1 MARSYVELLVDMAGV
16 LKLETFSDT
25 KIEYIDDLAY
35 LSWSNH
41 QEVILG
47 NLWGS
52 RDDPSQ
58 CDLIFVTSDLHHVYA
73 HSCILAAGY
82 FRNLAENICED
93 MKDIVILV
101 KDLTSQDL
109 QAFLDY
115 IYKGE
120 VEFCGS
126 EEEFKAVM
134 SGWID
139 FDMLPICDAQPCL
152 PLSGVLAEELTLYS
166 LKDDELL
173 KNEHLNMESNISTLI
188 STNTESSSPLLETD
202 TSPLPETYLPI
213 SNPKCLIAQDTPQ
226 NKVSLALSETS
237 DGMPKLKYCEMEDA
251 SSIENGLPGS
261 VKDLSL
267 NTEDIFGLEVPEHK
281 NKVEERQEVRSGAD
295 ICQTCQL
302 RFDSRSDF
310 RKHLLVHPDG
320 KMLRCEYCSKGFLKP
335 SHLKIHLRSHTGAR
349 PFQCQSCGKHLIS
362 KSSLTKHL
370 LTHKRNKED
379 MFACDI
385 CSKSFLTKEYLVEH
399 IRVHT
404 GSKPFQCSQCPMS
417 FVGRT
422 GLNHHVKKHAKG
434 EDKNDTVCD
443 ICGKTLSRHALWGHI
458 KTHKKMERCNIC
470 NKVFSTTTALK
481 IHSRTSHLGQR
492 DHQCEKCGKIFL
504 QWSHLSRHIKSHTP
518 KPQQTKGNVSC
529 KECLK
534 TFKKEKS
541 LLYHKECE
549 HKEPGECIYPCDF
562 CPKRFVGRSTAT
574 YHMRSHTDTRP
585 HVCTS
590 CGRGFIRPDSLRLH
604 MARHRGEKPYA
615 CLVCG
620 RKFTSKRSMNKHA
633 GLHKAAPPLDKHLSV
648 PHHCGICKKNF
659 ETEDELTN
667 HSQSHVGARPFR
679 CAVCRKT
686 FRYLDS
692 LKRHARVHSTVVP
705 DAPIELQTLYALQ
718 VNGQPLEQVGE
729 LNEGGK
735 LTPQQSYMS
744 ETVIEVSEDLIST
757 GHKEIIISDSVVME
771 DGICL
776 SVVEGW
782 GDPAILLPDD
792 KIANLTFGNYF
803 SDMKRQIMSINEE
816 EPAPVTLCQLNITG
830 GTATVDDISLS
841 LTINTTTVSTSLFL
855 AKGVSGG
862 GIVIL
867 LNKTL
872 DYDDQNAPK
881 EYAIN
886 ILMGG
891 ITARIQL
898 TVINVNDNPP
908 QIDADKSTCNIPQQE
923 ISTTFSFVED
933 EVIDN
938 YNMLYN
944 ISVDEKLDY
953 VTKSIYSLRIVATDG
968 LFTTMYMYFV
978 QVLNIASRAP
988 KWQTS
993 PSVFQGAEK
1002 EEHQVKFVAIDGDIG
1017 LNQAISYRLED
1028 LTEGDKDRFSI
1039 NETSG
1044 ILTIAWIDRDIL
1056 ASDIFTF
1063 TVVAYKGAEG
1073 EFNVSTVPMTV
1084 IVLDINDHTPNF
1096 TTTETE
1102 IWINE
1107 TSTSLNM
1114 KDSIRI
1120 QDPDLAL
1127 NGTFDIR
1134 LQEHPD
1140 YYIGT
1145 NWSSNF
1151 LLVPTRGYQDINV
1164 TLAILNGTKLDYET
1178 PEWRDIYLQ
1187 IVVTE
1192 RANSMHVNTSNFV
1205 IHLNDIN
1212 NKWPIFDNSSY
1223 EVFVY
1228 ENATKGE
1235 FVISCHATD
1244 ADFNYTD
1251 KVTHS
1256 LLPESQTSL
1265 TINPD
1270 TGDVTVNRDNPF
1282 NYMQQTEVFLQVLAE
1297 DTNDPPHQTYAQ
1309 LKIKVIEVDNQ
1320 PPVITSPYDQ
1330 VHVNENATESTVVT
1344 ELTATDPDSMANVTL
1359 SIDWKTSYATKN
1371 GARVLNNS
1379 LYDRCMIIKTTPNT
1393 SPNNVTGTITV
1404 QKTDVFPMKNMDWG
1418 EFDTLF
1424 LMIIAT
1430 DWNTVLPAFATN
1442 MNRSVL
1448 LAVSIIDVN
1457 DNPPVFSQ
1465 QEYSVNVIENT
1476 VPNTLITII
1485 TATDADG
1492 PGNNEISYTIDLDY
1506 SSTGN
1511 NEDKNRSWIID
1522 NPVSGHVETGP
1533 ENIDCEYVHNM
1544 IYIITAT
1551 DGVFNTSVQLNVTII
1566 DVNDN
1571 WPIVQEVLNIISINE
1586 TQENGTVI
1594 LNMKNNS
1601 YDLDYSEPFHTLYYQ
1616 MDFMIDD
1623 QLMHYFYLDIDT
1635 GNLLAVF
1642 TNPNIGFDLAFTNR
1656 TSFSLRVTIRD
1667 NFKERQIANSN
1678 VNTNSSYT
1686 IYIKDVNNHK
1696 PVFQPVNGNLFET
1709 NTHVVENLLTRAI
1722 AESQNLFTRAIA
1734 ESQNLLTRAI
1744 AESQNLLTKAIAV
1757 FQSLLTRSIEV
1768 FQTLPTRTIG
1778 VSQPLLARAVSQP
1791 LLTKVIGVSRPL
1803 LTKAIGV
1810 SKPLLTRA
1818 IGVYQPLL
1826 TRTLAV
1832 SQPLLTKAI
1841 GDSVVLS
1848 YFHATDAD
1856 SDAPNNWIHYEIL
1869 SITSVNG
1876 NNANPSDLFWIK
1888 DNEDNKTATI
1898 MAGKGLNDSY
1908 GNYSIIFY
1916 AEDRGE
1922 YPGPLN
1928 QTSDPYT
1935 IVIKGYNDHAP
1946 VFVFPNKSVDHLV
1959 LSKLTIQAY
1968 DGGPEP
1974 LSTNRTLKIYIKSG
1988 DLKEPYFETQI
1999 DTANFTENTTV
2010 IADYVPDSEYHT
2022 LPGVIDPDKDV
2033 NDVLGLTE
2041 EIYYYLF
2048 NSTNDGMEHFLV
2060 DKSTGIL
2067 KVDPNNVLDRETYN
2081 NYTIGIVV
2089 TKKDTKPKYVETKS
2103 FLTVNIKVIDI
2114 KDTPPNFKEDIY
2126 SGGLLLGDKNGKT
2139 IFVVEA
2145 TDYDED
2151 DEITFT
2157 ISSDIHTSDSSL
2169 NSWVQKP
2176 FLMTQSNQIDQV
2188 TRIATANGTLTN
2200 NFDLE
2205 DSNMKGHFTF
2215 EIKATDLDSIR
2226 RVTTRASLTSENST
2240 DVTTHFINTA
2250 TDLPVD
2256 AADIQ
2261 LEMNIQDKVIKLKLA
2276 FSQKG
2281 LLFES
2286 YQGGSKATEAQ
2297 NMEQV
2302 LQTVLIVVSVVLG
2315 TLVVVLFAA
2324 FFFRT
2329 RSLNRRLESL
2339 STTKFGSQDSGL
2351 NRIGMAMPNTNKHA
2365 LDGSNPVWK
2374 NENLPTRDIDT
2385 TSIGSGDSDLI
2396 GIENSPEFNHYQDT
2410 GMRRE
2415 SFNPLYGYNGVSDI
2429 TREKEGNSNKN
2440 SDINHIMNFTERKN
2454 VPITEL

>member
-1 MARSYVELLVDMAGV
+1 MEDVPADTATYHFIQWENHFLFLMSTLLGYTYSKTLTDITLVCGNVQMFAHKTVLSILSPYLKVTLRNSGSKCLILMDSNETVLPIMLDFIYKGSVSMARSYVELLVDMAGV
-16 LKLETFSDT
+16 LKLDTFSDT

-73 HSCILAAGY
+73 HSCILAACTKFMLDSLAKHFQVKNKPCIYVLHEVHSQDLELVLQFCYKGRVSIAKENLQNVYNVAEMLRIDNLCEILSSINPFIKNSSISKYQRSTGVATKITSYETKTLKTTDKLSQIQSVFLKLLETESLTDIVLHKDKCYLKAHSVILCTFSGY

-93 MKDIVILV
+93 MKDIVVLV

-237 DGMPKLKYCEMEDA
+237 DGMPKLEYCEMEDA
-251 SSIENGLPGS
+251 SSIENGLPGT

-404 GSKPFQCSQCPMS
+404 GSKPFQCSQCPMN

-633 GLHKAAPPLDKHLSV
+633 GLHKAAPPLNKHLSV

-776 SVVEGW
+776 SVVEGKTSLGMSLAPRRPYSITIDGNLCCNTDNSVLDLIPQEVALRFSHFSLMNSNRMKPRSGDWMVMINFLQEAAITSLSSGSNVKFNKDFIELDRSYAGW

-1002 EEHQVKFVAIDGDIG
+1002 EEHLANALVVLSPTAEDGEIEQVKFVAIDGDIG

-1192 RANSMHVNTSNFV
+1192 RANSTHVNTSNFV

-1492 PGNNEISYTIDLDY
+1492 PGNNEISYTI
-1506 SSTGN
+1506 
-1511 NEDKNRSWIID
+1511 E
-1522 NPVSGHVETGP
+1522 
-1533 ENIDCEYVHNM
+1533 
-1544 IYIITAT
+1544 
-1551 DGVFNTSVQLNVTII
+1551 
-1566 DVNDN
+1566 
-1571 WPIVQEVLNIISINE
+1571 
-1586 TQENGTVI
+1586 
-1594 LNMKNNS
+1594 
-1601 YDLDYSEPFHTLYYQ
+1601 
-1616 MDFMIDD
+1616 
-1623 QLMHYFYLDIDT
+1623 
-1635 GNLLAVF
+1635 
-1642 TNPNIGFDLAFTNR
+1642 
-1656 TSFSLRVTIRD
+1656 
-1667 NFKERQIANSN
+1667 
-1678 VNTNSSYT
+1678 
-1686 IYIKDVNNHK
+1686 
-1696 PVFQPVNGNLFET
+1696 
-1709 NTHVVENLLTRAI
+1709 
-1722 AESQNLFTRAIA
+1722 
-1734 ESQNLLTRAI
+1734 
-1744 AESQNLLTKAIAV
+1744 
-1757 FQSLLTRSIEV
+1757 
-1768 FQTLPTRTIG
+1768 
-1778 VSQPLLARAVSQP
+1778 
-1791 LLTKVIGVSRPL
+1791 
-1803 LTKAIGV
+1803 
-1810 SKPLLTRA
+1810 
-1818 IGVYQPLL
+1818 
-1826 TRTLAV
+1826 
-1832 SQPLLTKAI
+1832 
-1841 GDSVVLS
+1841 
-1848 YFHATDAD
+1848 
-1856 SDAPNNWIHYEIL
+1856 
-1869 SITSVNG
+1869 
-1876 NNANPSDLFWIK
+1876 
-1888 DNEDNKTATI
+1888 
-1898 MAGKGLNDSY
+1898 
-1908 GNYSIIFY
+1908 
-1916 AEDRGE
+1916 
-1922 YPGPLN
+1922 
-1928 QTSDPYT
+1928 
-1935 IVIKGYNDHAP
+1935 
-1946 VFVFPNKSVDHLV
+1946 
-1959 LSKLTIQAY
+1959 
-1968 DGGPEP
+1968 
-1974 LSTNRTLKIYIKSG
+1974 
-1988 DLKEPYFETQI
+1988 
-1999 DTANFTENTTV
+1999 
-2010 IADYVPDSEYHT
+2010 
-2022 LPGVIDPDKDV
+2022 
-2033 NDVLGLTE
+2033 
-2041 EIYYYLF
+2041 
-2048 NSTNDGMEHFLV
+2048 
-2060 DKSTGIL
+2060 
-2067 KVDPNNVLDRETYN
+2067 
-2081 NYTIGIVV
+2081 
-2089 TKKDTKPKYVETKS
+2089 
-2103 FLTVNIKVIDI
+2103 
-2114 KDTPPNFKEDIY
+2114 
-2126 SGGLLLGDKNGKT
+2126 
-2139 IFVVEA
+2139 
-2145 TDYDED
+2145 
-2151 DEITFT
+2151 
-2157 ISSDIHTSDSSL
+2157 
-2169 NSWVQKP
+2169 
-2176 FLMTQSNQIDQV
+2176 
-2188 TRIATANGTLTN
+2188 
-2200 NFDLE
+2200 
-2205 DSNMKGHFTF
+2205 
-2215 EIKATDLDSIR
+2215 
-2226 RVTTRASLTSENST
+2226 
-2240 DVTTHFINTA
+2240 
-2250 TDLPVD
+2250 
-2256 AADIQ
+2256 
-2261 LEMNIQDKVIKLKLA
+2261 
-2276 FSQKG
+2276 
-2281 LLFES
+2281 
-2286 YQGGSKATEAQ
+2286 
-2297 NMEQV
+2297 
-2302 LQTVLIVVSVVLG
+2302 
-2315 TLVVVLFAA
+2315 
-2324 FFFRT
+2324 
-2329 RSLNRRLESL
+2329 
-2339 STTKFGSQDSGL
+2339 
-2351 NRIGMAMPNTNKHA
+2351 
-2365 LDGSNPVWK
+2365 
-2374 NENLPTRDIDT
+2374 
-2385 TSIGSGDSDLI
+2385 
-2396 GIENSPEFNHYQDT
+2396 
-2410 GMRRE
+2410 
-2415 SFNPLYGYNGVSDI
+2415 
-2429 TREKEGNSNKN
+2429 
-2440 SDINHIMNFTERKN
+2440 
-2454 VPITEL
+2454 

>member
-1 MARSYVELLVDMAGV
+1 MLDFIYKGSVSMARSYVELLVDMAGV
-16 LKLETFSDT
+16 LKLDSFSDT

-73 HSCILAAGY
+73 HSCILAACTKFMLDSLAKHFQVKNKPCIYVLHEVHSQDLELVLQFCYKGRVSIAKENLQNVYNVAEMLRIDHLCEILSSINPFIKNSSIPKNQRSTGVATKITSYESRTLKTTDKLSQIQSVFLKLLEMESLTDIVFHKDKCYLKAHSVILCTFSGY
-82 FRNLAENICED
+82 FRKLAENICED
-93 MKDIVILV
+93 MKDIVVLV

-152 PLSGVLAEELTLYS
+152 PLSGVLVEELSLYS
-166 LKDDELL
+166 LKDDDLL
-173 KNEHLNMESNISTLI
+173 KNEHLNMGSNISTLI

-202 TSPLPETYLPI
+202 ASPLPETYLPI
-213 SNPKCLIAQDTPQ
+213 SKPKYLIAQDTPQ
-226 NKVSLALSETS
+226 NSLALSETS
-237 DGMPKLKYCEMEDA
+237 NGMPKLKYCEMEDA
-251 SSIENGLPGS
+251 SSIENGLPGT

-267 NTEDIFGLEVPEHK
+267 NAEDIVGLEVPEHK
-281 NKVEERQEVRSGAD
+281 NKVDERQEVRSDIVGLKVPEHKNKVDERQEVRSGAD

-422 GLNHHVKKHAKG
+422 GLNHHMKKHAKG

-458 KTHKKMERCNIC
+458 KTHKKMERCDLC
-470 NKVFSTTTALK
+470 GKVFSTTTALK

-518 KPQQTKGNVSC
+518 KPQQTKGNFSC

-541 LLYHKECE
+541 ILYHKECE

-574 YHMRSHTDTRP
+574 YHMRSHTGTCP

-633 GLHKAAPPLDKHLSV
+633 GLHKAAPPLDKHLSA

-659 ETEDELTN
+659 GTEDELTN

-679 CAVCRKT
+679 CTVCRKT

-692 LKRHARVHSTVVP
+692 LKRHARVHSMVVP

-867 LNKTL
+867 LTKTL

-908 QIDADKSTCNIPQQE
+908 QIDADKSTCNIPENCWNGNIYCNFTCQIKVSDADGSVETNDTVTVYEQTMQQQQE
-923 ISTTFSFVED
+923 ISTTFSFMED
-933 EVIDN
+933 EVIDD

-944 ISVDEKLDY
+944 LSVDEKLDY

-1063 TVVAYKGAEG
+1063 NVVAYKGAEG

-1134 LQEHPD
+1134 LQEDPD

-1192 RANSMHVNTSNFV
+1192 RADSTHVNTSNFV
-1205 IHLNDIN
+1205 VHLNDIN

-1282 NYMQQTEVFLQVLAE
+1282 NYMQQTEVYLQVLAE

-1320 PPVITSPYDQ
+1320 PPVITS
-1330 VHVNENATESTVVT
+1330 
-1344 ELTATDPDSMANVTL
+1344 
-1359 SIDWKTSYATKN
+1359 
-1371 GARVLNNS
+1371 
-1379 LYDRCMIIKTTPNT
+1379 
-1393 SPNNVTGTITV
+1393 
-1404 QKTDVFPMKNMDWG
+1404 VFP
-1418 EFDTLF
+1418 F
-1424 LMIIAT
+1424 
-1430 DWNTVLPAFATN
+1430 
-1442 MNRSVL
+1442 R
-1448 LAVSIIDVN
+1448 
-1457 DNPPVFSQ
+1457 
-1465 QEYSVNVIENT
+1465 
-1476 VPNTLITII
+1476 
-1485 TATDADG
+1485 
-1492 PGNNEISYTIDLDY
+1492 
-1506 SSTGN
+1506 
-1511 NEDKNRSWIID
+1511 
-1522 NPVSGHVETGP
+1522 
-1533 ENIDCEYVHNM
+1533 
-1544 IYIITAT
+1544 
-1551 DGVFNTSVQLNVTII
+1551 
-1566 DVNDN
+1566 
-1571 WPIVQEVLNIISINE
+1571 
-1586 TQENGTVI
+1586 
-1594 LNMKNNS
+1594 
-1601 YDLDYSEPFHTLYYQ
+1601 
-1616 MDFMIDD
+1616 
-1623 QLMHYFYLDIDT
+1623 
-1635 GNLLAVF
+1635 
-1642 TNPNIGFDLAFTNR
+1642 
-1656 TSFSLRVTIRD
+1656 
-1667 NFKERQIANSN
+1667 
-1678 VNTNSSYT
+1678 
-1686 IYIKDVNNHK
+1686 
-1696 PVFQPVNGNLFET
+1696 
-1709 NTHVVENLLTRAI
+1709 
-1722 AESQNLFTRAIA
+1722 
-1734 ESQNLLTRAI
+1734 
-1744 AESQNLLTKAIAV
+1744 
-1757 FQSLLTRSIEV
+1757 
-1768 FQTLPTRTIG
+1768 
-1778 VSQPLLARAVSQP
+1778 
-1791 LLTKVIGVSRPL
+1791 
-1803 LTKAIGV
+1803 
-1810 SKPLLTRA
+1810 
-1818 IGVYQPLL
+1818 
-1826 TRTLAV
+1826 
-1832 SQPLLTKAI
+1832 
-1841 GDSVVLS
+1841 
-1848 YFHATDAD
+1848 
-1856 SDAPNNWIHYEIL
+1856 
-1869 SITSVNG
+1869 
-1876 NNANPSDLFWIK
+1876 
-1888 DNEDNKTATI
+1888 
-1898 MAGKGLNDSY
+1898 
-1908 GNYSIIFY
+1908 
-1916 AEDRGE
+1916 
-1922 YPGPLN
+1922 
-1928 QTSDPYT
+1928 
-1935 IVIKGYNDHAP
+1935 
-1946 VFVFPNKSVDHLV
+1946 
-1959 LSKLTIQAY
+1959 KL
-1968 DGGPEP
+1968 
-1974 LSTNRTLKIYIKSG
+1974 
-1988 DLKEPYFETQI
+1988 
-1999 DTANFTENTTV
+1999 
-2010 IADYVPDSEYHT
+2010 
-2022 LPGVIDPDKDV
+2022 
-2033 NDVLGLTE
+2033 
-2041 EIYYYLF
+2041 
-2048 NSTNDGMEHFLV
+2048 
-2060 DKSTGIL
+2060 
-2067 KVDPNNVLDRETYN
+2067 
-2081 NYTIGIVV
+2081 
-2089 TKKDTKPKYVETKS
+2089 
-2103 FLTVNIKVIDI
+2103 
-2114 KDTPPNFKEDIY
+2114 
-2126 SGGLLLGDKNGKT
+2126 
-2139 IFVVEA
+2139 
-2145 TDYDED
+2145 
-2151 DEITFT
+2151 
-2157 ISSDIHTSDSSL
+2157 
-2169 NSWVQKP
+2169 
-2176 FLMTQSNQIDQV
+2176 
-2188 TRIATANGTLTN
+2188 
-2200 NFDLE
+2200 
-2205 DSNMKGHFTF
+2205 HFTF
-2215 EIKATDLDSIR
+2215 PSDE
-2226 RVTTRASLTSENST
+2226 
-2240 DVTTHFINTA
+2240 
-2250 TDLPVD
+2250 
-2256 AADIQ
+2256 
-2261 LEMNIQDKVIKLKLA
+2261 
-2276 FSQKG
+2276 
-2281 LLFES
+2281 
-2286 YQGGSKATEAQ
+2286 
-2297 NMEQV
+2297 
-2302 LQTVLIVVSVVLG
+2302 
-2315 TLVVVLFAA
+2315 
-2324 FFFRT
+2324 FR
-2329 RSLNRRLESL
+2329 
-2339 STTKFGSQDSGL
+2339 
-2351 NRIGMAMPNTNKHA
+2351 
-2365 LDGSNPVWK
+2365 
-2374 NENLPTRDIDT
+2374 
-2385 TSIGSGDSDLI
+2385 
-2396 GIENSPEFNHYQDT
+2396 
-2410 GMRRE
+2410 
-2415 SFNPLYGYNGVSDI
+2415 
-2429 TREKEGNSNKN
+2429 
-2440 SDINHIMNFTERKN
+2440 
-2454 VPITEL
+2454 